1 MATPGAAEFMTYGPN
16 AAAEGLAKAQSYN
29 KSFDPLNNPA
39 AYGSAPAPVMP
50 QITGPAATA
59 AAIGAGNQVN
69 SQLPG
74 YAGDLGLVGQNIA
87 SDLKGE
93 VSPDVMAELQQTA
106 AEQGISTGGATGA
119 AYLKALGLTSL
130 GLEQTGQQDL
140 QSILSSLPGARIAE
154 NPAFYT
160 TTGQDLEARQQNSL
174 WAAAPNP
181 MAAARA
187 GLAATGAGYATGA
200 GSGGVRLPGP
210 LPNPAT
216 SLPAAPVSPLNPF
229 PAIEDVNPPG
239 SPGAYAAWNA
249 WNGTPI
255 YQGGPFVDY
264 NDTGANTPVGDG
276 SLLPA

>member
-1 MATPGAAEFMTYGPN
+1 MTPGAAEFMTYGPN
-16 AAAEGLAKAQSYN
+16 AAAEGLAKAQAYN
-29 KSFDPLNNPA
+29 NSFSPLNDPA

-50 QITGPAATA
+50 QITGPSATA

-74 YAGDLGLVGQNIA
+74 YAGDLTTVGQNIEA
-87 SDLKGE
+87 DLKGE

-154 NPAFYT
+154 NPTFYT

-200 GSGGVRLPGP
+200 GSGGVRLPAP
-210 LPNPAT
+210 LPNPGT
-216 SLPAAPVSPLNPF
+216 SLPPAPVSPLNPF

-255 YQGGPFVDY
+255 YQGGPPVDF
-264 NDTGANTPVGDG
+264 NDTGANVPVDDD
-276 SLLPA
+276 SLLAA